1 MKCFLSPER
10 QQKLTETLTSLGQEP
25 QQIQKYLENL
35 PDDLE
40 KVDDEMVVH
49 VQCVVYC
56 RAIDEPHQAL
66 VGLAIL
72 TCIMAEAKS
81 RGLAETDFPNSY
93 YIIRGDLII
102 HGITPPPET
111 LQ

>member
-1 MKCFLSPER
+1 MKCFLSPDR

-25 QQIQKYLENL
+25 DQIQRYLEQL

-40 KVDDEMVVH
+40 KVDEEMVLH

-56 RAIDEPHQAL
+56 RAIDEPHEAI

-72 TCIMAEAKS
+72 VMIMVEAKS
-81 RGLAETDFPNSY
+81 RGLAETDFPHSHRV
-93 YIIRGDLII
+93 IRDDLIN